1 MFKRRSA
8 ILILISAFL
17 VGGYLNSEATE
28 KHLSTFTYISELP
41 SESSINCYFCDV
53 SYNPF
58 ADNTVQ
64 LKLDT
69 LEEPQYYLVIEK
81 FNDVR
86 VALKFTPLKYGS
98 YDPIPYNVDVT
109 NEQDSSESYLV
120 SVSGEDGNTNF
131 SIPLL
136 DGFSG
141 KSVYRTR
148 TVYGFIYNF
157 DETDIS
163 NASPGTYE
171 STVTVTV
178 TEGS

>member
-17 VGGYLNSEATE
+17 VGGGYLNSEATE
-28 KHLSTFTYISELP
+28 THLSTFTYISELS
-41 SESSINCYFCDV
+41 SESSINCYFCDEY
-53 SYNPF
+53 YNHF
-58 ADNTVQ
+58 AGNTVQ

-69 LEEPQYYLVIEK
+69 PEEPQYYLVIEK
-81 FNDVR
+81 FNDVS

-98 YDPIPYNVDVT
+98 SDRIPYDVYVT

-120 SVSGEDGNTNF
+120 SVSEEDGSRSF
-131 SIPLL
+131 SIP
-136 DGFSG
+136 FSSG
-141 KSVYRTR
+141 KPVYR

>member
-17 VGGYLNSEATE
+17 VGGGYLNSEATE
-28 KHLSTFTYISELP
+28 THLSTFTYISELP
-41 SESSINCYFCDV
+41 SESSINCYFCDG

-81 FNDVR
+81 FNDVS

-98 YDPIPYNVDVT
+98 YDPIPYDVDVT
-109 NEQDSSESYLV
+109 KQDSSESYSV
-120 SVSGEDGNTNF
+120 SVSGEDWNTNF

-136 DGFSG
+136 DDSSG
-141 KSVYRTR
+141 RPVYR

>member
-1 MFKRRSA
+1 MSA
-8 ILILISAFL
+8 CL
-17 VGGYLNSEATE
+17 VGGGYLNSEATE
-28 KHLSTFTYISELP
+28 THLSTFTYISELP
-41 SESSINCYFCDV
+41 SESSINCYFCDG

-81 FNDVR
+81 FNDVS
-86 VALKFTPLKYGS
+86 VAFKFTPLKYGS
-98 YDPIPYNVDVT
+98 YDPIPYNVAVT
-109 NEQDSSESYLV
+109 NEQDNSESYFV
-120 SVSGEDGNTNF
+120 SVLKKDGNTSF
-131 SIPLL
+131 SIP
-136 DGFSG
+136 FSSS
-141 KSVYRTR
+141 KPVYR

-157 DETDIS
+157 DETDIR

>member
-1 MFKRRSA
+1 MG
-8 ILILISAFL
+8 
-17 VGGYLNSEATE
+17 GGYLNSEATE
-28 KHLSTFTYISELP
+28 THLSTFTYISELP
-41 SESSINCYFCDV
+41 SESSINCYFCDG

-81 FNDVR
+81 FNGVS

-98 YDPIPYNVDVT
+98 YDPIPYKVDVT
-109 NEQDSSESYLV
+109 NEQDSSESYPV

-131 SIPLL
+131 PIPLL
-136 DGFSG
+136 GDSSG
-141 KSVYRTR
+141 KPAYR